1 MCFRILSGIMAI
13 AMLCALSAGSRCVEL
28 SNLDTRYLIRRPDG
42 MYFKLMKHKKNR
54 SNTVYPGEVVFASI
68 LDKTICPCYCIEAYL
83 ERTNDWSDTPE
94 DPLFRGTIAPHKGV
108 SSCTISRYITHCIQ
122 ESGVITGSHNMG
134 HTARGVAASMAA
146 FKGLSTQEIMNAV
159 EWKSEMTYR
168 LFYKQ
173 PTSQIKFA
181 KTLSKNT

>member
-1 MCFRILSGIMAI
+1 M
-13 AMLCALSAGSRCVEL
+13 
-28 SNLDTRYLIRRPDG
+28 
-42 MYFKLMKHKKNR
+42 
-54 SNTVYPGEVVFASI
+54 
-68 LDKTICPCYCIEAYL
+68 
-83 ERTNDWSDTPE
+83 
-94 DPLFRGTIAPHKGV
+94 
-108 SSCTISRYITHCIQ
+108 
-122 ESGVITGSHNMG
+122 ITGSHNMG

-181 KTLSKNT
+181 KTLFEAREH